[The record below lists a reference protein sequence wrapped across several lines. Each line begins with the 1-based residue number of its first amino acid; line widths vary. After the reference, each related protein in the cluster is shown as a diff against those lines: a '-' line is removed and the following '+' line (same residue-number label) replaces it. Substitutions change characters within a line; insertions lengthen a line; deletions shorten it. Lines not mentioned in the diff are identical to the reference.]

1 MADEAMASDGVLGG
15 GESGKPDHDAADDAE
30 RECVKVGADCDDR
43 VVANALQPVD
53 DSAGPDE
60 VSARPFAITGTCS
73 PRVMGRRPSGGRIIS
88 PE

>member
-15 GESGKPDHDAADDAE
+15 VVIGLAGLAADDAE

-60 VSARPFAITGTCS
+60 VSAH
-73 PRVMGRRPSGGRIIS
+73 PSQLPGHVPLG
-88 PE
+88 

>member
-15 GESGKPDHDAADDAE
+15 GESGKLDHDAADDAE

-60 VSARPFAITGTCS
+60 VSAH
-73 PRVMGRRPSGGRIIS
+73 PSQLQGHVPLG
-88 PE
+88 